1 MPRRGVIIESQSR
14 DGPAGAPARP
24 AAAAAGW
31 QRATGPGAAG
41 GAPRPGDA
49 ARSPL
54 SGAAPVRGRAAI
66 GARVRAVCGVAG
78 GRSVVDSPIAHH
90 HHHSMIIDIMIREK
104 CLLGH

>member
-1 MPRRGVIIESQSR
+1 VPRRGVIIESQSR

-54 SGAAPVRGRAAI
+54 SGAAPVRGARAGAAAI
-66 GARVRAVCGVAG
+66 VRVRAVCGRGAG
-78 GRSVVDSPIAHH
+78 GALSWIHR
-90 HHHSMIIDIMIREK
+90 
-104 CLLGH
+104 